1 MPRDPRFLQVTGEF
15 DAKRFQNQYNFL
27 SDLHQNELGTLKD
40 NLKRA
45 RKLLANSPRDLREER
60 EGEVDRLERA
70 VKRAESLVNKDR
82 REKVET
88 EALRKLAKDER
99 EKRKQGKK
107 AWYMK
112 DGTLSQNTIMEA
124 TAMADHGLYVEQRI
138 RRICSYVPSMTPLRR
153 WVGRV
158 PCARRLRRSRRRSTR
173 RKRRGDRLRLDR
185 RRVRGV
191 GGTKV
196 PPV

>member
-1 MPRDPRFLQVTGEF
+1 MPRDPRFLQVTGAF
-15 DAKRFQNQYNFL
+15 DAQRFQNQYNFL
-27 SDLHQNELGTLKD
+27 SDLHQNELSTLKD

-88 EALRKLAKDER
+88 EALRNLARDER

-124 TAMADHGLYVEQRI
+124 TTMVDGDLYVEQRI
-138 RRICSYVPSMTPLRR
+138 RRICSYMPSMTPLRR
-153 WVGRV
+153 
-158 PCARRLRRSRRRSTR
+158 
-173 RKRRGDRLRLDR
+173 
-185 RRVRGV
+185 
-191 GGTKV
+191 
-196 PPV
+196 

>member
-1 MPRDPRFLQVTGEF
+1 MTGAF
-15 DAKRFQNQYNFL
+15 DAQRFQNQYNFL
-27 SDLHQNELGTLKD
+27 SDLHQNELSTLKD

-82 REKVET
+82 REKVEP
-88 EALRKLAKDER
+88 EALRKLARDER

-124 TAMADHGLYVEQRI
+124 TTMVDGDLYVEQRI
-138 RRICSYVPSMTPLRR
+138 RRICSYMPSMTPLRR
-153 WVGRV
+153 
-158 PCARRLRRSRRRSTR
+158 
-173 RKRRGDRLRLDR
+173 
-185 RRVRGV
+185 
-191 GGTKV
+191 
-196 PPV
+196 

>member
-15 DAKRFQNQYNFL
+15 DAKRFQNQYDFL

-112 DGTLSQNTIMEA
+112 TGTDASLALFRPLFTY
-124 TAMADHGLYVEQRI
+124 L
-138 RRICSYVPSMTPLRR
+138 CSR
-153 WVGRV
+153 
-158 PCARRLRRSRRRSTR
+158 
-173 RKRRGDRLRLDR
+173 
-185 RRVRGV
+185 
-191 GGTKV
+191 
-196 PPV
+196 